1 MWLRVEL
8 WPWLLQWLVYSA
20 VLAPFLAVY
29 TLVGEYPDPCQIEH
43 WHSPNTWIATA
54 AGVLILGLLM
64 TVSAATRRDRL
75 TRCLQGVAP
84 ATYRQVTKAAVHG
97 PVPAD
102 PAIRVAAGRL
112 ARMQFERLNPF
123 SRISPW
129 VFAVCALLQIPDF
142 FDSDGAPTLTRV
154 LSLMMFTAMA
164 VYYWQYPR
172 VLDARAQLLLAAP
185 SNPAPSTG
193 AVEDGAT
200 IVEGS

>member
-1 MWLRVEL
+1 MEL
-8 WPWLLQWLVYSA
+8 WPWLLRWLVYSA
-20 VLAPFLAVY
+20 MVAPLLAVLV
-29 TLVGEYPDPCQIEH
+29 LVGDYPEPGLSER
-43 WHSPNTWIATA
+43 WHSPGTWIALA
-54 AGVLILGLLM
+54 AGVPILGLVM
-64 TVSAATRRDRL
+64 TITTAVRRDKL
-75 TRCLQGVAP
+75 AHCLAGVLP
-84 ATYRQVTKAAVHG
+84 AQYGQVAKAAVRG

-102 PAIRVAAGRL
+102 PAVRVAAGRL
-112 ARMQFERLNPF
+112 AWMQFERLNPF